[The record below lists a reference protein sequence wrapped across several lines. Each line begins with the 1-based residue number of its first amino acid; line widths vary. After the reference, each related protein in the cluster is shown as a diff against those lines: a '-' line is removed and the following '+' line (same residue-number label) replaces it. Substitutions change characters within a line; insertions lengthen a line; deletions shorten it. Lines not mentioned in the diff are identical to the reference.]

1 MNKASD
7 TQGVATVD
15 MWVAGKR
22 RRATATRL
30 GDITNPATGE
40 VAAQVAWAAGLLL
53 LGRLVLSRATRKLVV
68 QGG

>member
-22 RRATATRL
+22 QRATATRL
-30 GDITNPATGE
+30 GDITAMPLTVPALAC
-40 VAAQVAWAAGLLL
+40 AAPVWI
-53 LGRLVLSRATRKLVV
+53 VSHI
-68 QGG
+68 